1 MGLTRRQALM
11 ASMAALAIGG
21 CSSTARTARHPRPV
35 APWPGYPANP
45 SNSHRYT
52 PVQPAYR
59 QPIAPPDNQSAVKP
73 AAAGVAAISRSNW
86 TRTGPAKS
94 KVNAMNGA
102 SKITIH
108 HEGWTPVNFT
118 SKSATAERIE
128 KIRKFHTGPDRRW
141 GDIGYH
147 YIVDRAGRVWE
158 GRPIQYQGAH
168 VRNNNEHNVGIL
180 VLGNFEKQSPSS
192 AQLKGLYSTV
202 DALAK
207 KHKVKTALVRSHREI
222 NPTTCPGKNLQNQM
236 NGLRRHVG

>member
-1 MGLTRRQALM
+1 M
-11 ASMAALAIGG
+11 ASLGAIALSG
-21 CSSTARTARHPRPV
+21 CASTARTAQHPRPV

-45 SNSHRYT
+45 SNNHRYT
-52 PVQPAYR
+52 PVQPEYR
-59 QPIAPPDNQSAVKP
+59 QPVPPPNT
-73 AAAGVAAISRSNW
+73 AADVTSVASGVTAISRANW
-86 TRTGPAKS
+86 TRTGPIRS
-94 KVNAMNGA
+94 KVNAMNGV

-118 SKSATAERIE
+118 IQSTTAERIE

-147 YIVDRAGRVWE
+147 YIVDRAGRIWE

-168 VRNNNEHNVGIL
+168 VSKNNEHNVGIL

-192 AQLKGLYSTV
+192 AQLKGLYGTV
-202 DALAK
+202 DALAS
-207 KHKVKTALVRSHREI
+207 KHKVKTALIRSHREI

-236 NGLRRHVG
+236 NALRTHVG